1 MKSLIS
7 QVKAWECATSLSAHD
22 TAHQTEQAR
31 SLNAILIYCPVTL
44 RMFITG
50 ECQFLRRLNKIIHLS
65 KSGHFIVKL
74 DSSMCP
80 KLGQRV
86 FDNKLREIGKIQDL
100 FGPVANPY
108 ISITPTTSDPS
119 SSVGKIAY
127 MD

>member
-1 MKSLIS
+1 
-7 QVKAWECATSLSAHD
+7 
-22 TAHQTEQAR
+22 
-31 SLNAILIYCPVTL
+31 
-44 RMFITG
+44 MFITG